1 MTEFLYL
8 LLGLLV
14 GGLAGVYWANTR
26 ARSAL
31 TGRVAEF
38 KKQVVRS
45 SHQLREEVDQ
55 LRERLESKDRELE
68 GIKATMDQ
76 ERHGTTT
83 THARF
88 QHLQDQNKQ
97 LERATVELKERTA
110 ALGAELLGFAR
121 GSLTDLA
128 RFQESG
134 KSLESLLET
143 YRETIESVESRL
155 RAVPERLAELG
166 VSPEDEAPAADAPAR
181 TATAPPPPRVLS
193 GRDPRGPTRPA

>member
-1 MTEFLYL
+1 MTEFLYM

-26 ARSAL
+26 ARGAL
-31 TGRVAEF
+31 TGRVAEL
-38 KKQVVRS
+38 KKQVVHS
-45 SHQLREEVDQ
+45 SHQLREEVVE
-55 LRERLESKDRELE
+55 LRERLEGKDRELE

-83 THARF
+83 THARL
-88 QHLQDQNKQ
+88 QQLQDQK
-97 LERATVELKERTA
+97 R
-110 ALGAELLGFAR
+110 ALGAALLGFAR
-121 GSLTDLA
+121 QSLTDLA

-155 RAVPERLAELG
+155 RAVPERLAGLG
-166 VSPEDEAPAADAPAR
+166 VSPEDEAPRADAPAR
-181 TATAPPPPRVLS
+181 TAAAPPPPRVLS
-193 GRDPRGPTRPA
+193 GRETRGPTRPGS